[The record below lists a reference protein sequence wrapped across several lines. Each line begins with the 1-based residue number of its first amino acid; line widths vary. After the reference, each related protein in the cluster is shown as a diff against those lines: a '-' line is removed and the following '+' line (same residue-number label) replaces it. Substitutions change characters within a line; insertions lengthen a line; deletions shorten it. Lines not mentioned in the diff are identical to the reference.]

1 MLSFLDSS
9 PSPLRLSKRTN
20 ELFSTHNNNS
30 MRKLATNNLMRS
42 SRQKELPSGRVKNRR
57 DNQENE
63 DEDENTTYVPMHAV
77 TNLYRRSEIMEHNI
91 EVGIKLHEYLLSQ
104 GLTPSKASKMAR
116 PYFLE
121 DFRSKTPPKRFSPF
135 RKSARLLFG
144 HDAVIKTPV
153 NVRKIDKSVTLKRL
167 F

>member
-121 DFRSKTPPKRFSPF
+121 DFRSKTPPKTFSPF

-153 NVRKIDKSVTLKRL
+153 NVRKIR
-167 F
+167 